1 MYVIGEIVK
10 LSGDMIWN
18 LLMLIRKTT
27 KIYVSTYM
35 CRLSNDEISDLSK
48 IIKMKLEI
56 LCRHYGLMLIVEYP
70 LPLNYK
76 TRSPLAVSLTL
87 ETVPINKHICAEL
100 YLYHKVD

>member
-1 MYVIGEIVK
+1 
-10 LSGDMIWN
+10 
-18 LLMLIRKTT
+18 
-27 KIYVSTYM
+27 M

-56 LCRHYGLMLIVEYP
+56 LCRHYGLMLIFEYP

-87 ETVPINKHICAEL
+87 ETVQINKHICAEL